1 MSFVVKGVK
10 ADGTHV
16 TYGSFGSYGDARDV
30 GDAAV
35 ESHEIVSY
43 TIEDT
48 NRGTIVASDQK

>member
-1 MSFVVKGVK
+1 MSFMVKGIK
-10 ADGTHV
+10 ADGSHSN
-16 TYGSFGSYGDARDV
+16 YGPFASASDARDV